1 MANPAENTLSEV
13 LAAYAFAGEVVGTAR
28 FGQGHINDTFCVYTQ
43 TAEGDCVRYIL
54 QRMSAAA
61 FKHPDQLM
69 QNIVGVTD
77 YLRDLIEKDG
87 GDAAR
92 ETMTVLR
99 TKNGAAYFTDSEGG
113 AWRVYPF
120 VENTLCLQKAETPEL
135 FYASAKAFGN
145 FQRMLKDYP
154 ADTLFE
160 TIEKFHDTEDRLRRF
175 KAAVQADVMG
185 RAGGVRPEIDFV
197 LAREP
202 DCSVALEAQRAGKL
216 PLRVTHNDTK
226 LNNVLLDR
234 RTGAA
239 VCVIDLDTVMP
250 GLAINDFGDSIRFGA
265 NHAPEDEKDLSKVG
279 FDLDL
284 FAVYTRGF
292 LEGCAGSL
300 TSAELE
306 YLPWGAKLMTL
317 ECGMR
322 FLTDY
327 LEGDHYFA
335 VHREGQNLDRCRT
348 QFKLVSDMERRWGE
362 MADVVRRSVGQ

>member
-1 MANPAENTLSEV
+1 MQRAEKYLGEV
-13 LAAYAFAGEVVGTAR
+13 LEAYDLHAPVVGAVR
-28 FGQGHINDTFCVYTQ
+28 FGQGHINDTFCVHTQ
-43 TAEGDCVRYIL
+43 PPEGDCVRFIL
-54 QRMSAAA
+54 QRISDAA
-61 FKHPDQLM
+61 FSSPVQLM

-77 YLRDLIEKDG
+77 YLKRIITEEG
-87 GDAAR
+87 GDPER
-92 ETMTVLR
+92 ETLTILHTR
-99 TKNGAAYFTDSEGG
+99 AGETFYTDRGG
-113 AWRVYPF
+113 RAWRCMPF
-120 VENTLCLQKAETPEL
+120 IEDTVCLQSAETPEL
-135 FYASAKAFGN
+135 FAASARAFGQ
-145 FQRMLKDYP
+145 FQRRLRDYP
-154 ADTLFE
+154 AHTLFE

-300 TSAELE
+300 TSGELE
-306 YLPWGAKLMTL
+306 YLPWGAKLMTF

-362 MADVVRRSVGQ
+362 MADVVRRAVGR

>member
-13 LAAYAFAGEVVGTAR
+13 LAAYAFAGEVVGAAR

-239 VCVIDLDTVMP
+239 VCVIDLDTTMP
-250 GLAINDFGDSIRFGA
+250 GSAIYDFGDMIRTA
-265 NHAPEDEKDLSKVG
+265 TSPAAEDEKDISKVTMRMFMFEALVQG
-279 FDLDL
+279 YVSS
-284 FAVYTRGF
+284 AKSF
-292 LEGCAGSL
+292 LTPLEKSL
-300 TSAELE
+300 
-306 YLPWGAKLMTL
+306 LPFSGKLLTM
-317 ECGMR
+317 ECGIR

-327 LEGDHYFA
+327 LSGDVYFKI
-335 VHREGQNLDRCRT
+335 HRPEHNLDRCRT
-348 QFKLVSDMERRWGE
+348 QMALVESIEAQMDE
-362 MADVVRRSVGQ
+362 MKAVVDRY

>member
-13 LAAYAFAGEVVGTAR
+13 LAAYAFAGEVVGAAR

-77 YLRDLIEKDG
+77 YLRDLIEKNG

-160 TIEKFHDTEDRLRRF
+160 TIEKFHDTENRLANF
-175 KAAVQADVMG
+175 EKALAADKLG
-185 RAGGVRPEIDFV
+185 RAKDCAPEIAFV
-197 LAREP
+197 KAHAA
-202 DCSVALEAQRAGKL
+202 DCSVALEALRAGRL

-226 LNNVLLDR
+226 LNNILIDKD
-234 RTGAA
+234 TGEGI
-239 VCVIDLDTVMP
+239 CVIDLDTVMP
-250 GLAINDFGDSIRFGA
+250 GLSINDFGDSIRFGA
-265 NHAPEDEKDLSKVG
+265 NHSAEDERDLSKVN
-279 FDLDL
+279 FDLPL
-284 FAVYTRGF
+284 FDIYTKGF
-292 LEGCAGSL
+292 LEGAAGTL
-300 TSAELE
+300 TDAEKE

-317 ECGMR
+317 ECGLR

-327 LEGDHYFA
+327 LDGDHYF
-335 VHREGQNLDRCRT
+335 HDISRPRQNLDRART
-348 QFKLVSDMERRWGE
+348 QLKLVKDMEE
-362 MADVVRRSVGQ
+362 QFDAMAAVVAKYAK